1 MDAFDYLLDLSMSMS
16 DCDTDRDALLEAH
29 ESLVAMNHDC
39 GEPTALWSV
48 WAATRSRSHTH
59 QLAA

>member
-29 ESLVAMNHDC
+29 ESLVAMSHDC

-48 WAATRSRSHTH
+48 WAATRSRSLTKI
-59 QLAA
+59 AA